1 MSFGYSVGDFVL
13 LVQLAH
19 RTIRN
24 CQRAGTEY
32 VEVAHQ
38 VRCLRSVLRILR
50 ADAERPDSR
59 IFQQDRAATAQ
70 LIAAADGCKNILD
83 NLNYILDKELA
94 AIRGKLIVYTSTI
107 SVLID
112 AMQLRAADRLEATT
126 IRVEDKVEAG
136 FADMKSEFEHIRKEI
151 YTIAVQKRAEEREG
165 TAMSSLSLSTYAGD
179 EKAVWQDFRR
189 VLIQK
194 GFRSRTLEIHRE
206 VLEAYMLRLDQSGLL
221 DQNTVLAPGPT
232 NESLWWSKRMYIET
246 VQSSSDLHLDGD
258 APSRAEI
265 LHIDVQQALPNTKH
279 NPEAALPLPDGLV
292 TPPYTATSNDVGN
305 PKPMNGSR
313 PDRASSGDLEPFIDK
328 TLFSSAFDSNSDDG
342 DGELPR
348 TRPQLIIPVCT
359 LPHLIREVWNF
370 TIISLD
376 PSNSSCRSL
385 QTSLQIMKCK
395 RVVQINSTS
404 HSTHSPKVSC
414 MTALQ
419 KTQGIR

>member
-1 MSFGYSVGDFVL
+1 LTKCDALGGDGQPSVGKK
-13 LVQLAH
+13 
-19 RTIRN
+19 IW
-24 CQRAGTEY
+24 QR
-32 VEVAHQ
+32 
-38 VRCLRSVLRILR
+38 VRFGSKI
-50 ADAERPDSR
+50 E
-59 IFQQDRAATAQ
+59 
-70 LIAAADGCKNILD
+70 
-83 NLNYILDKELA
+83 ELA

-126 IRVEDKVEAG
+126 TRVEDKVEAG
-136 FADMKSEFEHIRKEI
+136 FTDMKGEFEHIRKEI
-151 YTIAVQKRAEEREG
+151 YTIAVQKRAEERKG

-206 VLEAYMLRLDQSGLL
+206 VLEAYMLRLDQSRLL

-232 NESLWWSKRMYIET
+232 NESLWWSKRMYMET

-265 LHIDVQQALPNTKH
+265 LHIDVQQALPNTKY
-279 NPEAALPLPDGLV
+279 NSEAALPLPDSLV
-292 TPPYTATSNDVGN
+292 IPPYTATSNDAGN

-313 PDRASSGDLEPFIDK
+313 PDRVSSGDLEPFIDN
-328 TLFSSAFDSNSDDG
+328 TLSSSAFDSNSDDG

-359 LPHLIREVWNF
+359 LPRLIREVWNF

-385 QTSLQIMKCK
+385 QTSMQIMKCK

-404 HSTHSPKVSC
+404 HSTHPPKVSC